1 MTILPYVLELFT
13 FILFVPLISL
23 IINFILFLK
32 PLKVL
37 KNVISLMFAP
47 GIAIHEA
54 SHLFFCKILGTKIV
68 DITYFKPYVCG
79 FQGYVKTEEIESFLK
94 AFLIGIAPAIVN
106 SLLVYL
112 VLKLYVLN
120 FLNPFLTAYLMFS
133 LIIGARPSIQDI
145 LTAFSV
151 AAKYPSRFLSELL
164 ALVSPLASIFTYHYF
179 QTLLG
184 LNLGITG
191 EVALTVLLFG
201 PILYILFHREE
212 GGRY

>member
-1 MTILPYVLELFT
+1 
-13 FILFVPLISL
+13 
-23 IINFILFLK
+23 
-32 PLKVL
+32 
-37 KNVISLMFAP
+37 
-47 GIAIHEA
+47 
-54 SHLFFCKILGTKIV
+54 
-68 DITYFKPYVCG
+68 
-79 FQGYVKTEEIESFLK
+79 
-94 AFLIGIAPAIVN
+94 
-106 SLLVYL
+106 
-112 VLKLYVLN
+112 
-120 FLNPFLTAYLMFS
+120 MFS

-151 AAKYPSRFLSELL
+151 AAKYPSRFLGELL